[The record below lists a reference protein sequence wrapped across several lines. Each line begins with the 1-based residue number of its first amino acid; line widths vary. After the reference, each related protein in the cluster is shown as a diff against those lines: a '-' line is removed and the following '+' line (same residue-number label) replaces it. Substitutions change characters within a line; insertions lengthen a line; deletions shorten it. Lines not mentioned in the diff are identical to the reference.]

1 MLERLNQ
8 ALEHI
13 EGRLEQQVDVTE
25 LAYIAA
31 TSEYHLRRMFS
42 ALAGMPLSEY
52 VRRRRLTVAGAAVL
66 AGRESLLE
74 IAVRYGYGSG
84 EAFARAFR
92 AMHGIGPGEARRTGT
107 VLVSQPRLAFRLTVE
122 GSSSMRYRVVDRPDF
137 SVVGLKARVPLVHT
151 GPNQAIID
159 FVRGIDPRMLE
170 RLEKLSDQEPQGIVA
185 VCDDLDPSRA
195 EGTELDYYHGVVTSA
210 AASEGTTVL
219 SVPAAPGRSSP
230 PPGRPR
236 RPSRNCGGTCSPSG
250 SPPPRTAAAPA
261 PRSSAPACPPTGPRP
276 MPSCGSRWSGTGAE
290 HDTEPMGAELRPSAS
305 DGRRRSRLKHSVGAG
320 PGGDP
325 S

>member
-8 ALEHI
+8 SLEYI
-13 EGRLEQQVDVTE
+13 ERRLDQQVDAAE
-25 LAYIAA
+25 LARIAA

-52 VRRRRLTVAGAAVL
+52 IRRRRLTVAGAEVL

-92 AMHGIGPGEARRTGT
+92 VMHGVGPGEARRIGAA
-107 VLVSQPRLAFRLTVE
+107 LVSQPRLTFRLTVE

-137 SVVGLKARVPLVHT
+137 SVVGLKARVPLVHA

-159 FVRGIDPRMLE
+159 FVRGIDRQILG

-195 EGTELDYYHGVVTSA
+195 EGTELDYYQGVITSA
-210 AASEGTTVL
+210 AAPDGTTVL
-219 SVPAAPGRSSP
+219 PVPAGVWAVF
-230 PPGRPR
+230 
-236 RPSRNCGGTCSPSG
+236 TTSG
-250 SPPPRTAAAPA
+250 PA
-261 PRSSAPACPPTGPRP
+261 PQAIQELWRDVFTQWFPSNPYRSRPGPEILHTRL
-276 MPSCGSRWSGTGAE
+276 SSDGTEA
-290 HDTEPMGAELRPSAS
+290 DAELWLPVEREQS
-305 DGRRRSRLKHSVGAG
+305 
-320 PGGDP
+320 
-325 S
+325 